1 MKNFYLKSN
10 LLFASLLLVQSCA
23 SSQIKIHQYEN
34 GRIGYLVNSNRV
46 LVECEDL
53 FASGG
58 DRPGSFGFSIHIL
71 DEENTVL
78 SGIQS
83 TQTTKK
89 DCFSKVRIIEKILRE
104 SKTVYIAG
112 VTNLEKPRSIEQDR
126 KFNFPK
132 IGTYYGNGRPMQW
145 YVLKGE
151 DGPCVTAY
159 DGDGKPCPWD
169 PIFPA
174 ETIPFNE

>member
-1 MKNFYLKSN
+1 MKNFCLKN
-10 LLFASLLLVQSCA
+10 KLMITCLLLVQSCA
-23 SSQIKIHQYEN
+23 SSKIKIHQIEN
-34 GRIGYLVNSNRV
+34 GKIGYLVSSDRV

-58 DRPGSFGFSIHIL
+58 DRPGSFGFYIHIL
-71 DEENTVL
+71 DEANTVL
-78 SGIQS
+78 NGIQS
-83 TQTTKK
+83 IQTTKK
-89 DCFSKVRIIEKILRE
+89 ECFSKVGIIQKILKE

-112 VTNLEKPRSIEQDR
+112 VTNLNKPRSIEQDR
-126 KFNFPK
+126 KYVFPNL
-132 IGTYYGNGRPMQW
+132 GTYFGNGRPMQW

-151 DGPCVTAY
+151 DGTCVTAY

-174 ETIPFNE
+174 ETVPFTH